1 MSSFKNWNNIDLV
14 ILGSGGVGKS
24 AATVRFVANHFI
36 QIYDPTIEDSYK
48 TSRCIDGENFMINIL
63 DTAGQEEYGA
73 LRDQYIR
80 QGEAYILVFSLTS
93 MSTFIET
100 YDIRDSIYMIL
111 DKEKSDYVPIC
122 LCGNKKDLVNM
133 RDIREEYIRNI
144 ILDWNCIYREVSA
157 KTGEGINDMFID
169 FIREILKH
177 RYIPEEEQNQ
187 DVKPR
192 KRSNSKFKCNVI

>member
-24 AATVRFVANHFI
+24 AVTVRFVANHFI

>member
-1 MSSFKNWNNIDLV
+1 MTTFKNWNNIYLV

-24 AATVRFVANHFI
+24 AVTVRFVANHFI

-48 TSRCIDGENFMINIL
+48 ISRNIDGENFTINIL

-93 MSTFIET
+93 ISTFIET

-111 DKEKSDYVPIC
+111 DKDKSDYIPIC
-122 LCGNKKDLVNM
+122 LCGNKKDLVDM
-133 RDIREEYIRNI
+133 CDIKEEYIKNI

-157 KTGEGINDMFID
+157 KTGDGINDMFDD

-177 RYIPEEEQNQ
+177 RCISEEPNL
-187 DVKPR
+187 DIKSR
-192 KRSNSKFKCNVI
+192 KRNNSKFKCNVI